1 VITDRTEQDVA
12 RWKEL
17 RDKGWAGMTDAE
29 RSEWGRGMKGCY
41 SYKDMNRVESAVETL
56 SNKLVTLGYLKAPLS
71 VYTTWSRG
79 HIPFENDMTR
89 YFGNIATLRK
99 SLPVY
104 HTTPEA
110 PTIDQPFNYER
121 ANDIEKIL
129 VDLEEIITKLSQS
142 VIYAG
147 EKMSGEV

>member
-1 VITDRTEQDVA
+1 MITDRTEQDVA

-17 RDKGWAGMTDAE
+17 RDKGYAGMTAAE
-29 RSEWGRGMKGCY
+29 RSEWNYAMKGCY
-41 SYKDMNRVESAVETL
+41 SHKDMNRVESAVEAL
-56 SNKLVTLGYLKAPLS
+56 SNKLVTLGYLSAPLS
-71 VYTTWSRG
+71 VKTSWSWG
-79 HIPFENDMTR
+79 SVLFEDDMTR
-89 YFGNIATLRK
+89 YLGNIATLRK

-104 HTTPEA
+104 RTTPAA
-110 PTIDQPFNYER
+110 PTIDQPFTYER

-129 VDLEEIITKLSQS
+129 IDLDQILTTLSQS